1 MSGFVELSN
10 EDYHSYEGISK
21 SGLDKI
27 ARSPAHYRY
36 SEQRESTRAMVIG
49 TAIHAAI
56 LEPERFDLEYVI
68 TECKARTESAYKKA
82 KAVHGDE
89 LTLTAQEGKKVSN
102 MREAVENN
110 FEAMQF
116 LRAPGKAEASAIC
129 IDPETGIT
137 IRARFDWITDSGV
150 AVDVKKTQDLR
161 KFGRSVFDYRYH
173 VQEAMYSY
181 VYKLVTG
188 DDLQAFYFLA
198 VEEEAPHSNQMFLL
212 DDLAREMGEFY
223 FRRDLRT
230 YARCKDS
237 GIWPHP
243 ALDNII
249 DMPNWAVAQYENELE
264 VIL

>member
-1 MSGFVELSN
+1 M
-10 EDYHSYEGISK
+10 
-21 SGLDKI
+21 
-27 ARSPAHYRY
+27 
-36 SEQRESTRAMVIG
+36 
-49 TAIHAAI
+49 
-56 LEPERFDLEYVI
+56 
-68 TECKARTESAYKKA
+68 
-82 KAVHGDE
+82 
-89 LTLTAQEGKKVSN
+89 
-102 MREAVENN
+102 
-110 FEAMQF
+110 
-116 LRAPGKAEASAIC
+116 
-129 IDPETGIT
+129 
-137 IRARFDWITDSGV
+137 
-150 AVDVKKTQDLR
+150 DVKKTQDLR

-230 YARCKDS
+230 YARCMDS
-237 GIWPHP
+237 GTWPHP

-249 DMPNWAVAQYENELE
+249 DMPNWAIAQYENELE